1 MIGANDM
8 DFYTEQERGKMDAL
22 KDDNIR
28 VDWLA
33 GLQPV
38 QADGWIDGYPFYFKG
53 RGDFWEMSIA
63 KIKSDDLDAAL
74 DLSLP
79 RWEHIQEYPNAGHAK
94 FIIVLECIEQCAQA
108 FRAGKPL

>member
-33 GLQPV
+33 GIQPV
-38 QADGWIDGYPFYFKG
+38 QADGWIDDYPFFFHG
-53 RGDFWEMSIA
+53 IGDWLKISIA
-63 KIKSDDLDAAL
+63 KNKSDNLDDAVDDSIEQFNL
-74 DLSLP
+74 
-79 RWEHIQEYPNAGHAK
+79 EQEYFNAGQMS
-94 FIIVLECIEQCAQA
+94 FMDVLEFIEKCAQA
-108 FRAGKPL
+108 FRAGRPL